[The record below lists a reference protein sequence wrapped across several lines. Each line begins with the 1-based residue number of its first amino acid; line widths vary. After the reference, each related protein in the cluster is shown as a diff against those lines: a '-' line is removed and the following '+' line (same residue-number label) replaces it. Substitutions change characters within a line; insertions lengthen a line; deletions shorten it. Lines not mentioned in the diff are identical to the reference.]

1 MLASARAVRR
11 IRHLGYDAFEFHVS
25 RAYIEVGAVLEVLA
39 VEDALRAALRQH
51 GLQHAL
57 SLKQRRRSRVKTI
70 EVQKIERVIHQAIV
84 ASALEI
90 VLQCAEIWAA
100 VLTCANDLAVQDEL
114 AGRKARHARNDGR
127 EAARPVKSAAYI
139 KPHAAI
145 AYMCLDSI
153 AVQLEFMDQAA
164 CGRDLGPW
172 QGEARQGWMKAGKG
186 ARVAPGSARA
196 DERDEERRGDDTNIG
211 NSG

>member
-25 RAYIEVGAVLEVLA
+25 RAYIEVGPILEVLA

-57 SLKQRRRSRVKTI
+57 SLKQRRPSRVKTI
-70 EVQKIERVIHQAIV
+70 KVQKIERVIHQAIV

-100 VLTCANDLAVQDEL
+100 VLTCANDLAVQDEF
-114 AGRKARHARNDGR
+114 AKARHARNDGW
-127 EAARPVKSAAYI
+127 EAARQVKSAAGR
-139 KPHAAI
+139 KPHATI
-145 AYMCLDSI
+145 PY
-153 AVQLEFMDQAA
+153 
-164 CGRDLGPW
+164 
-172 QGEARQGWMKAGKG
+172 
-186 ARVAPGSARA
+186 
-196 DERDEERRGDDTNIG
+196 
-211 NSG
+211 

>member
-25 RAYIEVGAVLEVLA
+25 RAYIEVGPVLEVLA

-90 VLQCAEIWAA
+90 VLQCTEIWAA
-100 VLTCANDLAVQDEL
+100 VLTCSDDLAVQNEL
-114 AGRKARHARNDGR
+114 ACRTASHPRTARR
-127 EAARPVKSAAYI
+127 EPAS
-139 KPHAAI
+139 
-145 AYMCLDSI
+145 
-153 AVQLEFMDQAA
+153 
-164 CGRDLGPW
+164 
-172 QGEARQGWMKAGKG
+172 
-186 ARVAPGSARA
+186 
-196 DERDEERRGDDTNIG
+196 
-211 NSG
+211 

>member
-25 RAYIEVGAVLEVLA
+25 RAYIEVGPILEVLA

-57 SLKQRRRSRVKTI
+57 SLKQRRPSRVKTI
-70 EVQKIERVIHQAIV
+70 KVQKIERVIHQAIV

-127 EAARPVKSAAYI
+127 EAARPVKSAASI

-172 QGEARQGWMKAGKG
+172 QGEARLDEGGKRRQFIIALL
-186 ARVAPGSARA
+186 ARLTRS
-196 DERDEERRGDDTNIG
+196 DTLRTPA
-211 NSG
+211 

>member
-11 IRHLGYDAFEFHVS
+11 IRHLGHDAFEFHVS

-114 AGRKARHARNDGR
+114 AGRKTRHARNDGR
-127 EAARPVKSAAYI
+127 EAARRGYKASRGHRVY
-139 KPHAAI
+139 
-145 AYMCLDSI
+145 
-153 AVQLEFMDQAA
+153 V
-164 CGRDLGPW
+164 LGPDSRP
-172 QGEARQGWMKAGKG
+172 A
-186 ARVAPGSARA
+186 
-196 DERDEERRGDDTNIG
+196 
-211 NSG
+211 

>member
-25 RAYIEVGAVLEVLA
+25 RAYIEVGPVLEVLA
-39 VEDALRAALRQH
+39 VEDALRPSLRQY

-70 EVQKIERVIHQAIV
+70 KVQKIERVVHQAIV

-114 AGRKARHARNDGR
+114 AGRKTRHVRDDGR
-127 EAARPVKSAAYI
+127 EAIGPI
-139 KPHAAI
+139 KPTAGIKPDPAI
-145 AYMCLDSI
+145 LYVSLHPI
-153 AVQLEFMDQAA
+153 AIKLEFMHQAA
-164 CGRDLGPW
+164 C
-172 QGEARQGWMKAGKG
+172 
-186 ARVAPGSARA
+186 S
-196 DERDEERRGDDTNIG
+196 
-211 NSG
+211 